1 MAVTGWTA
9 AVVACSILHGSNH
22 IPPAERATV
31 APIEAQAFLD
41 NAQPRLPLEFLL
53 GVALVESRFGPR
65 GSERDRS
72 NGVWGIFQI
81 QRLDLRCWGPASQ
94 VVYFTGRRHRHRHVR
109 VVRHDDPAFC
119 TEAQTIARAEYF
131 DPAVNIRRGAALLAL
146 RRRQVYAARH
156 SARVYA
162 SWVGSYYFGSVPLR
176 RQRRALREFF
186 RYAGRVAGAQ
196 HAMHERL
203 EQCRRATLPE

>member
-1 MAVTGWTA
+1 
-9 AVVACSILHGSNH
+9 
-22 IPPAERATV
+22 
-31 APIEAQAFLD
+31 
-41 NAQPRLPLEFLL
+41 
-53 GVALVESRFGPR
+53 
-65 GSERDRS
+65 
-72 NGVWGIFQI
+72 
-81 QRLDLRCWGPASQ
+81 
-94 VVYFTGRRHRHRHVR
+94 
-109 VVRHDDPAFC
+109 VRHDDPAFC